1 MTWTLRCPSGLV
13 QGHSWLSVCIT
24 APSLRLPRMSSPRED
39 AEGQQGE
46 RRGGDVLAPL
56 GDPDPPPSSPGGT
69 GRALPFPSPQG
80 KEQEE
85 EAGTAG
91 QEEESKGGKAEKG
104 GGKAHRSAQDFI
116 S

>member
-1 MTWTLRCPSGLV
+1 MEWEPQGKETLCKMLPQEKQGKTKSLGSFLFHSSRPQSPQLSPTGQTWPDT
-13 QGHSWLSVCIT
+13 SWPKI
-24 APSLRLPRMSSPRED
+24 
-39 AEGQQGE
+39 
-46 RRGGDVLAPL
+46 
-56 GDPDPPPSSPGGT
+56 DPDPPPSSPGGT